1 MTERPNDRPRVSGAD
16 LEPRIFVIVDGKKFP
31 RPGLETFFAS
41 PETDQTG
48 GKPRQDGC
56 SCHPVGGVICT
67 CMKVC
72 RCVGHTSCSCVSHRS
87 GGGGYGCRCAP
98 VH

>member
-1 MTERPNDRPRVSGAD
+1 MSDKPDDRPRAETTD
-16 LEPRIFVIVDGKKFP
+16 LEPRIFVIVRGKKFP
-31 RPGLETFFAS
+31 RPGLETFFAA
-41 PETDQTG
+41 PEASQ
-48 GKPRQDGC
+48 PQDGC
-56 SCHPVGGVICT
+56 SCHPVGAVICT

-87 GGGGYGCRCAP
+87 SGGGYGRGCRCAP